1 MTRQPL
7 LTKPKA
13 KRQYPETELQKA
25 VVQVLMLFGKRDVVW
40 YSIPNGAKL
49 AKRTAI
55 YLKQTG
61 MVAGAADLAFVVNG
75 YAYFMELKAGKGK
88 QSPEQKAFES
98 RVFASKS
105 SYIVVN
111 DIDVAI
117 DYLEAWGVIRPY
129 PRRSRITL

>member
-61 MVAGAADLAFVVNG
+61 MVAGAADLAFVVHG
-75 YAYFMELKAGKGK
+75 MAYFMELNYRYNLP
-88 QSPEQKAFES
+88 Q
-98 RVFASKS
+98 
-105 SYIVVN
+105 ICN
-111 DIDVAI
+111 
-117 DYLEAWGVIRPY
+117 
-129 PRRSRITL
+129 